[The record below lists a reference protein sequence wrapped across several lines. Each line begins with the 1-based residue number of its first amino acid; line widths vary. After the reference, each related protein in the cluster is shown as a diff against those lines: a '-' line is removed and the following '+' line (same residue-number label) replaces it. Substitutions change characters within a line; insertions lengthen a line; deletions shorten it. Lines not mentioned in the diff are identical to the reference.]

1 MAMRKLLLFLLC
13 FVGVNVVAQVSFGTS
28 EKFNKDWRFILADD
42 STAIHPDYDDSRWR
56 ELTLP
61 HDWSV
66 ESAPSQALASC
77 TGYLPGGIGWYRKTF
92 RITDEA
98 ARHYIY
104 FEGVYSRSDVYVN
117 GHHLGHRPNGYVSFM
132 YDLTPYLNK
141 EGDNVIAVR
150 VDHSRYADSRWYTG
164 SGIYR
169 DVYLVSAPDV
179 HLSQW
184 GVAYRSVKLTDRS
197 ATIEVDVAVDNHTA
211 QQQQV
216 QARIT
221 MLDAEG
227 KQVATATK
235 NAVVGAAKL
244 NCQLSKLRLSES
256 KECSQALPSIATS
269 TKLIFNFQLKSPH
282 RWNLDDPYLYTLR
295 VELLT
300 DGEVADVAEVRAG
313 LRTLEFSADKGF
325 ALNGKNMKVKGVC
338 LHHDAGVLGA
348 VVPPEVWRRRIEALK
363 AMGAN
368 AIRMSHNP
376 QAPIVY
382 DLCDELGMLVMDEG
396 SDEWEF
402 PKRKWIKGWN
412 KGEPGYEGTYDFFE
426 EWIERDITDIVRRD
440 RNHPSV
446 FLWSVGNEVD
456 YPNDPYSHPVLDGS
470 SISQPMFGGYDP
482 ERPHAERI
490 GKIAQR
496 LAACIRA
503 VDTSRPVTGA
513 LAGVVMSNETE
524 YPEAVD
530 VVGYNYTEDRYD
542 TDHAKYPNRIIY
554 GSETRNDFAA
564 WKAVRDREHIFGQFI
579 WTGTDYLG
587 ESGAWPSRG
596 LHTGLLNFANYP
608 KPRGKFREAHWST
621 VPMIYIGTYHRG
633 RGRWGDHLS
642 IDAPDLWNYREG
654 QPIRV
659 VCYTNMAQA
668 QLKLNGEVI
677 GEMRHYDDSNGMIHW
692 DVPYAPGTLTAEGYD
707 EEGNLLATYEIRTC
721 GRPYGLRASLIE
733 PKVAAH
739 GGVAQVLVEVVD
751 EQGNVVKLA
760 DNMISCRVGGTARL
774 LGLENSD
781 NSDMSHPKAHQRRA
795 YQGYLVAYVQVVDE
809 APVKL
814 VFSSPLLE
822 DAVLVIDN

>member
-1 MAMRKLLLFLLC
+1 MKKLFLMLFALGWLC
-13 FVGVNVVAQVSFGTS
+13 LESIAQVSFGIA
-28 EKFNKDWRFILADD
+28 EKFNDDWRFVLADD
-42 STAIHPDYDDSRWR
+42 SAALNPDYNDSRWR
-56 ELTLP
+56 PLVLP

-77 TGYLPGGIGWYRKTF
+77 TGYLPGGIGWYRKHFTVN
-92 RITDEA
+92 DDA

-104 FEGVYSRSDVYVN
+104 FEGVYNRSDVYVN

-141 EGDNVIAVR
+141 GGDNVIAVR

-169 DVYLVSAPDV
+169 DVYLVSAPEV

-184 GVAYRSVKLTDRS
+184 GVAYRATKLTDRS

-211 QQQQV
+211 AAQKV

-227 KQVATATK
+227 KQVAAATRS
-235 NAVVGAAKL
+235 AVVNASVNDNKL
-244 NCQLSKLRLSES
+244 SVVSCQLK
-256 KECSQALPSIATS
+256 
-269 TKLIFNFQLKSPH
+269 NPH
-282 RWNLDDPYLYTLR
+282 RWTLDDPYLYTLR
-295 VELLT
+295 VELLAAGKVIDQT
-300 DGEVADVAEVRAG
+300 DVRAG
-313 LRTLEFSADKGF
+313 LRTLEFDANTGF
-325 ALNGKNMKVKGVC
+325 ALNGVNMKVKGVC

-348 VVPPEVWRRRIEALK
+348 VVPPEVWRRRIESLK

-402 PKRKWIKGWN
+402 PKRKWLQGWN
-412 KGEPGYEGTYDFFE
+412 KGEPGYQGTADFFE

-440 RNHPSV
+440 RNHPCV

-482 ERPHAERI
+482 KRPHAERI
-490 GKIAQR
+490 GKIAKR

-503 VDTSRPVTGA
+503 VDASRPVTGA

-554 GSETRNDFAA
+554 GSETRSDFSA
-564 WKAVRDREHIFGQFI
+564 WKDVRDKQHIFGQFI

-596 LHTGLLNFANYP
+596 LHTGLLNFASYA
-608 KPRGKFREAHWST
+608 KPRGKFREAHWSNE
-621 VPMIYIGTYHRG
+621 PMVYIGTYRRG

-642 IDAPDLWNYREG
+642 IDASDLWNYREG
-654 QPIRV
+654 ERIRV
-659 VCYTNMAQA
+659 VCYTNTAQA
-668 QLKLNGEVI
+668 QLKLNGEVV
-677 GEMRHYDDSNGMIHW
+677 GEMRPYDDEHGMIHW
-692 DVPYAPGTLTAEGYD
+692 DVPYAAGTLTAEGYD
-707 EEGNLLATYEIRTC
+707 AEGKLQATYTIKTC
-721 GRPYGLRASLIE
+721 GRPYTLRASLIE
-733 PKVAAH
+733 TATQPREAI
-739 GGVAQVLVEVVD
+739 AQPTYQILVEVLD
-751 EQGNVVKLA
+751 EEGTLVKLA
-760 DNMISCRVGGTARL
+760 DNMISCQVEGPARL

-781 NSDMSHPKAHQRRA
+781 NSDMSHPKARQRRA
-795 YQGYLVAYVQVVDE
+795 HQGALVGYVQRVGTE
-809 APVKL
+809 PVK
-814 VFSSPLLE
+814 VTFSAPLLGE
-822 DAVLVIDN
+822 ATLDLE

>member
-1 MAMRKLLLFLLC
+1 MMKHLWFCLC
-13 FVGVNVVAQVSFGTS
+13 FFCCLGLETFAQVSFGTPD
-28 EKFNKDWRFILADD
+28 KFNDDWCFILADD
-42 STAIHPDYDDSRWR
+42 STAMKPGYDDSRWR
-56 ELTLP
+56 QLTLP

-66 ESAPSQALASC
+66 ESAPSQELASC

-92 RITDEA
+92 RVDDDA
-98 ARHYIY
+98 ARYYIY
-104 FEGVYSRSDVYVN
+104 FEGVYNRSDVYLN
-117 GHHLGHRPNGYVSFM
+117 GHLLGHRPNGYVSFM
-132 YDLTPYLNK
+132 YDLTPYLNR

-169 DVYLVSAPDV
+169 DVYLIAAPDV

-184 GVAYRSVKLTDRS
+184 GVAYRAAKLTDRS

-211 QQQQV
+211 QSQQV

-227 KQVATATK
+227 KQVASAVK
-235 NAVVGAAKL
+235 NATVAANSTNCQQPTV
-244 NCQLSKLRLSES
+244 NCQLR
-256 KECSQALPSIATS
+256 
-269 TKLIFNFQLKSPH
+269 NPH

-295 VELLT
+295 VELLSGGQVIDKT
-300 DGEVADVAEVRAG
+300 EVRAG

-325 ALNGKNMKVKGVC
+325 ALNGINMKVKGVC

-348 VVPPEVWRRRIEALK
+348 VVPPEVWRRRIESLK

-412 KGEPGYEGTYDFFE
+412 KGEPGYQGTADFFE

-482 ERPHAERI
+482 KRPHAERI
-490 GKIAQR
+490 GKIAKR

-503 VDTSRPVTGA
+503 VDSSRPVTGA

-542 TDHAKYPNRIIY
+542 TDHKKYPNRIIY
-554 GSETRNDFAA
+554 GSETRSDFSA
-564 WKAVRDREHIFGQFI
+564 WKDVRDKEHIFGQFI

-596 LHTGLLNFANYP
+596 LHTGLLNFANYA

-621 VPMIYIGTYHRG
+621 TPMIYIGTYNRG

-642 IDAPDLWNYREG
+642 IDAFDSWNYRDG
-654 QPIRV
+654 QLIRV
-659 VCYTNMAQA
+659 VCYTNTAQA

-677 GEMRHYDDSNGMIHW
+677 GEMRPYDDTSGMIHW

-707 EEGNLLATYEIRTC
+707 AEGTLQATYTIHTS
-721 GRPYGLRASLIE
+721 GRPYSLRATLLE
-733 PKVAAH
+733 PEVSAH
-739 GGVAQVLVEVVD
+739 GGTAQVLVEVFD
-751 EQGNVVKLA
+751 EEGHLVKLA
-760 DNMISCRVGGTARL
+760 DNMVSCQVSGPARL
-774 LGLENSD
+774 LGLESSD
-781 NSDMSHPKAHQRRA
+781 NRDMTHPKARQRRV
-795 YQGYLVAYVQVVDE
+795 YQGYLVAYVEVTD
-809 APVKL
+809 AKPVTL
-814 VFSSPLLE
+814 TFSAPLLQ
-822 DAVLVIDN
+822 DAVLEIQPK

>member
-1 MAMRKLLLFLLC
+1 MMKHLWFCLC
-13 FVGVNVVAQVSFGTS
+13 FFCCLGLETFAQVSFGTPD
-28 EKFNKDWRFILADD
+28 KFNDDWCFILADD
-42 STAIHPDYDDSRWR
+42 STAMKPGYDDSRWR
-56 ELTLP
+56 QLTLP

-66 ESAPSQALASC
+66 ESAPSQELASC

-92 RITDEA
+92 RVDDDA
-98 ARHYIY
+98 ARYYIY
-104 FEGVYSRSDVYVN
+104 FEGVYNRSDVYLN
-117 GHHLGHRPNGYVSFM
+117 GHLLGHRPNGYVSFM
-132 YDLTPYLNK
+132 YDLTPYLNR

-169 DVYLVSAPDV
+169 DVYLIAAPDV

-184 GVAYRSVKLTDRS
+184 GVAYRAVKLTDRS

-211 QQQQV
+211 QSQQV

-227 KQVATATK
+227 KQVASAVK
-235 NAVVGAAKL
+235 NATVAANSTNCQQPTV
-244 NCQLSKLRLSES
+244 NCQLR
-256 KECSQALPSIATS
+256 
-269 TKLIFNFQLKSPH
+269 NPH

-295 VELLT
+295 VELLSGGQVIDKT
-300 DGEVADVAEVRAG
+300 EVRAG

-325 ALNGKNMKVKGVC
+325 ALNGVNMKVKGVC

-348 VVPPEVWRRRIEALK
+348 VVPPEVWRRRIESLK

-412 KGEPGYEGTYDFFE
+412 KGEPGYQGTADFFE

-482 ERPHAERI
+482 KRPHAERI
-490 GKIAQR
+490 GKIAKR

-503 VDTSRPVTGA
+503 VDSSRPVTGA

-542 TDHAKYPNRIIY
+542 TDHKKYPNRIIY
-554 GSETRNDFAA
+554 GSETRSDFSA
-564 WKAVRDREHIFGQFI
+564 WKDVRDKEHIFGQFI

-596 LHTGLLNFANYP
+596 LHTGLLNFANYA

-621 VPMIYIGTYHRG
+621 TPMIYIGTYNRG

-642 IDAPDLWNYREG
+642 IDAFDSWNYRDG
-654 QPIRV
+654 QLIRV
-659 VCYTNMAQA
+659 VCYTNTAQA

-677 GEMRHYDDSNGMIHW
+677 GEMRPYDDTSGMIHW

-707 EEGNLLATYEIRTC
+707 AEGTLQATYTIHTS
-721 GRPYGLRASLIE
+721 GRPYSLRATLLE
-733 PKVAAH
+733 PEVSAH
-739 GGVAQVLVEVVD
+739 GGTAQVLVEVLD
-751 EQGNVVKLA
+751 EEGHLVKLA
-760 DNMISCRVGGTARL
+760 DNMVSCQISGPARL

-781 NSDMSHPKAHQRRA
+781 NRDMTHPKARQRRV
-795 YQGYLVAYVQVVDE
+795 YQGYLVAYVEVTD
-809 APVKL
+809 AKPVTL
-814 VFSSPLLE
+814 TFSAPLLQ
-822 DAVLVIDN
+822 DAVLEIQPK